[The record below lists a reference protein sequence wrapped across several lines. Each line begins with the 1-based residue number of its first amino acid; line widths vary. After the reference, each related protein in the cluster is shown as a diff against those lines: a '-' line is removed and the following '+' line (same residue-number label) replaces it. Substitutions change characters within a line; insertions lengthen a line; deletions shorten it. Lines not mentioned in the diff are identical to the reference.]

1 MARVS
6 NDLETGL
13 EWIAVNHADTLVP
26 HTHMMLRGKDE
37 LGSDLVIA
45 PDYTTFRIRPAF
57 FQGCVAD
64 FSAASNSSKRIRVT
78 RSSSRRLATG
88 R

>member
-26 HTHMMLRGKDE
+26 HTH
-37 LGSDLVIA
+37 
-45 PDYTTFRIRPAF
+45 TTFRIRPAF

-64 FSAASNSSKRIRVT
+64 FSAASNSSKKIRVT